1 MFKPGCMKL
10 RKNLMSYNLCDPA
23 YYNEDV
29 IDIGYDLSRFHKT
42 QEKEYETALSEI
54 RSGKKRSHWMWYIFP
69 QLKGLGYSDM
79 ADYYGVSGIDEAKAY
94 LADPLLKGRLVEIAS
109 ALLGVES
116 DNPREVMGS
125 PDNLKLRSCMTL
137 FAMADPEEEIF
148 RKVLD
153 KFFNGEMDK
162 KTMMMLDTGRT

>member
-1 MFKPGCMKL
+1 MKL

-29 IDIGYDLSRFHKT
+29 IDIGYDLSRFHKA

-94 LADPLLKGRLVEIAS
+94 LADPLLKGRAGHYHD
-109 ALLGVES
+109 AHLLQRLEVRY
-116 DNPREVMGS
+116 PR
-125 PDNLKLRSCMTL
+125 
-137 FAMADPEEEIF
+137 
-148 RKVLD
+148 
-153 KFFNGEMDK
+153 
-162 KTMMMLDTGRT
+162 